1 MGRVCITNN
10 FNKLNKTHV
19 IELFFYFDDF
29 ESTDSGRQKEEYN
42 AFKEEVI
49 SLSLS
54 KGYSIKNSIDDEISG
69 IFGRFQISEI
79 PMKHTF
85 SKTYFSNSFWGAI
98 QYTTNSVSLER
109 AKLLFASDERPKTAH
124 EMSYKFLNM

>member
-10 FNKLNKTHV
+10 FNKLNKTYA
-19 IELFFYFDDF
+19 IELFFYF
-29 ESTDSGRQKEEYN
+29 EGVPTDAGQQKEEYN

-54 KGYSIKNSIDDEISG
+54 KGYGVKDSIDDEVSG

-85 SKTYFSNSFWGAI
+85 SKTYFSNSFWGPI

-109 AKLLFASDERPKTAH
+109 AKYLFVSDERPKAAY
-124 EMSYKFLNM
+124 ELSYNFLNM